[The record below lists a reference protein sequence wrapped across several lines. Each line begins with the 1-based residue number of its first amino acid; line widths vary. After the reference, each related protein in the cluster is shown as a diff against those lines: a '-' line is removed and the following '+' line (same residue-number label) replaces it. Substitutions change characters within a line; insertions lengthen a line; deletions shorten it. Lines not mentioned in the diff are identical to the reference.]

1 MFRDWLSTHP
11 ADRLLYESAKRVGIP
26 GGDVMDYNRR
36 KFGSH
41 TGNLRPLV
49 PRRRML

>member
-11 ADRLLYESAKRVGIP
+11 ADRLLYESAKRAAIP

-36 KFGSH
+36 KSAVIREIYDRLFRDAG
-41 TGNLRPLV
+41 
-49 PRRRML
+49 ML